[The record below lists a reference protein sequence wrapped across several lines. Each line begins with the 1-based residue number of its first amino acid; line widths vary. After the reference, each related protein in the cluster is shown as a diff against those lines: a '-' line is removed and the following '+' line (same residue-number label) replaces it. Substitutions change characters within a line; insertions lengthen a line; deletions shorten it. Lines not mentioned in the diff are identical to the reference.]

1 MKAVEQKGIHP
12 ATFVALG
19 LVGFA
24 LVRLMPAVFGLIGT
38 EAPLQWWASRAT
50 GFVAYVALW
59 LAMMLGLMISARGLD
74 GLINRKVV
82 LELHQ
87 QWTTA
92 AALATAAHVVL
103 VVTDAY
109 VDMSWQGAAVPG
121 SSVYLTGPVALG
133 TIAMWGTA
141 LLALSGWLQ
150 RRMNYVAWRLL
161 HASAFGTFVIG
172 LVHGVVSGT
181 DSGTMGAQ
189 VMYASTAAL
198 LIGAIVFR
206 VLYFPTKPKKA
217 VKSTPLTA
225 KSVAQPVEAP
235 ESESAVA

>member
-1 MKAVEQKGIHP
+1 MKTVGRSGTHP
-12 ATFVALG
+12 AMFVALG

-24 LVRLMPAVFGLIGT
+24 LVRLMPTLFGLIET

-92 AALATAAHVVL
+92 AALATVTHVAL

-109 VDMSWQGAAVPG
+109 VDVSWRGAAVPG
-121 SSVYLTGPVALG
+121 SSMYLTGPVALG
-133 TIAMWGTA
+133 TIGMWGTA

-150 RRMNYVAWRLL
+150 RRMNYVAWRVL
-161 HASAFGTFVIG
+161 HASAFGTFIIS

-181 DSGTMGAQ
+181 DSGTIGAQ
-189 VMYASTAAL
+189 AMYAGTAAL
-198 LIGAIVFR
+198 LVGAIVFR
-206 VLYFPTKPKKA
+206 VLYFPAKPARAEKI
-217 VKSTPLTA
+217 A
-225 KSVAQPVEAP
+225 KPVEVP
-235 ESESAVA
+235 KSESAVA

>member
-1 MKAVEQKGIHP
+1 MTGKHP

-24 LVRLMPAVFGLIGT
+24 LVRLMPSLFTLIDT

-50 GFVAYVALW
+50 GFLAYVALW

-74 GLINRKVV
+74 GVINRKVV

-92 AALATAAHVVL
+92 AALATVTHVAL

-121 SSVYLTGPVALG
+121 SSAYLPGAVALG
-133 TIAMWGTA
+133 TIGMWGTA
-141 LLALSGWLQ
+141 VLALSGWLQ
-150 RRMNYVAWRLL
+150 RRMNYIAWRVL
-161 HASAFGTFVIG
+161 HASAFGTFVIS
-172 LVHGVVSGT
+172 LVHGIVAGT
-181 DSGTMGAQ
+181 DSGSIGAQ
-189 VMYASTAAL
+189 AMYAGTAAL
-198 LIGAIVFR
+198 LTGAIVFR
-206 VLYFPTKPKKA
+206 VLYFPAKPSRAGKA
-217 VKSTPLTA
+217 VKAEPEPAPTS
-225 KSVAQPVEAP
+225 SSGGVAA
-235 ESESAVA
+235 

>member
-1 MKAVEQKGIHP
+1 MKGTHP

-24 LVRLMPAVFGLIGT
+24 VVRLMPMLFGVMET

-74 GLINRKVV
+74 GLINRKIV

-92 AALATAAHVVL
+92 AALATVTHVAL

-109 VDMSWQGAAVPG
+109 VEMSWQGAAVPG

-133 TIAMWGTA
+133 SIAMWGTA

-150 RRMNYVAWRLL
+150 RRMNYVAWRVL
-161 HASAFGTFVIG
+161 HASAFGTFVIA
-172 LVHGVVSGT
+172 LVHSVIAGT
-181 DSGTMGAQ
+181 DSGAIGAQ
-189 VMYASTAAL
+189 AMYAGTAAL

-217 VKSTPLTA
+217 VKAAASTATA
-225 KSVAQPVEAP
+225 TT
-235 ESESAVA
+235 ESTAA

>member
-1 MKAVEQKGIHP
+1 MTGKHP
-12 ATFVALG
+12 ATFVAVG

-24 LVRLMPAVFGLIGT
+24 LVRLMPTLFGLFGT

-59 LAMMLGLMISARGLD
+59 LAMMLGLMISARGLV
-74 GLINRKVV
+74 GGINRKVV

-87 QWTTA
+87 QWTMA
-92 AALATAAHVVL
+92 AALATVTHVAL

-121 SSVYLTGPVALG
+121 SSAYLTGPVALG
-133 TIAMWGTA
+133 TIAMWGMA

-150 RRMNYVAWRLL
+150 RRMNYMAWRVL
-161 HASAFGTFVIG
+161 HASAFGTFVIS

-181 DSGTMGAQ
+181 DSASIGAQ
-189 VMYASTAAL
+189 AMYAGTAAL

-206 VLYFPTKPKKA
+206 VLYFPAKPKKA
-217 VKSTPLTA
+217 VKADSSTTPA
-225 KSVAQPVEAP
+225 KSESVAA
-235 ESESAVA
+235 